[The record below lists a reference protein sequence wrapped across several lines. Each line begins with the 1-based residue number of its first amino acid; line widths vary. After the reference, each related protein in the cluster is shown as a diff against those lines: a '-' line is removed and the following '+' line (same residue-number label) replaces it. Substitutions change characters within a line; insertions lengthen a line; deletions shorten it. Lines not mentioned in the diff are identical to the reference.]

1 MSFIGSL
8 TKSLIDI
15 AVTPIEVVK
24 DVVTLGGSIMGEN
37 EPYTVQRLKKAARN
51 AEKAYDDID

>member
-24 DVVTLGGSIMGEN
+24 DVATLGGTITGEN
-37 EPYTVQRLKKAARN
+37 EPYTVQRLKKAAKN